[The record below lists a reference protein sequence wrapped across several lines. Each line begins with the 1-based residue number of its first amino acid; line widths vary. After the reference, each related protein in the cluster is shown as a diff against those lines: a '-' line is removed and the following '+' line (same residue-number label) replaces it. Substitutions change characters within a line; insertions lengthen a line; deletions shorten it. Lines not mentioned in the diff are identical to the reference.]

1 LPHLTCCNPALRGGR
16 SDASADSMEA
26 GQIASVAR
34 RGPLWSIYGV
44 AVHAIDARCKLVVG
58 GADDDWDGGGEHHAG
73 FMD

>member
-1 LPHLTCCNPALRGGR
+1 
-16 SDASADSMEA
+16 MEA